1 MIRTSIEPHSPRTP
15 SSHWRNSP
23 WPAALNRL
31 AGADRHHLPIPF
43 STAGRSVLG
52 PYSGHSRTRD
62 IKSTFPIVATGVARN
77 TFPIPDI
84 LPDRSS
90 VLATD
95 QGGPNEGM
103 PTTLG
108 RTIGREGLPQNRR
121 GRDIPRLARVIRA
134 APCRPSRARI
144 RPPSQH
150 RGRQYTSARDRPRI
164 DAATRSAP
172 ASVPRNG

>member
-1 MIRTSIEPHSPRTP
+1 MIRISIKQHSARTP
-15 SSHWRNSP
+15 SSQWRNP
-23 WPAALNRL
+23 PLPKALNRL
-31 AGADRHHLPIPF
+31 ARTGRHHLPIPF
-43 STAGRSVLG
+43 STARRLVLG

-62 IKSTFPIVATGVARN
+62 IKSTIPFVATGVAGN
-77 TFPIPDI
+77 TFPIPDT

-90 VLATD
+90 ALATD

-108 RTIGREGLPQNRR
+108 RTIGREGLPQNCR
-121 GRDIPRLARVIRA
+121 GRDFPRLARVIRT
-134 APCRPSRARI
+134 APCRPSWARV
-144 RPPSQH
+144 RPSSQH
-150 RGRQYTSARDRPRI
+150 RGRQYTSALDRPRI